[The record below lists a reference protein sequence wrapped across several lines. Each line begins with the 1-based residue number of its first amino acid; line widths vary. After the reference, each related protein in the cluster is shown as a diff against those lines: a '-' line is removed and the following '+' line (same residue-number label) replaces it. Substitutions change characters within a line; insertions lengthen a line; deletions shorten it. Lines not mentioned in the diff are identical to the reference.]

1 MDRGFVYPSGPVLR
15 STVARSSAG
24 RSTMRSNFVLPA
36 LLFVIALPFQ
46 SCVKDTAEI
55 AQEVGLL
62 PAGCGSD
69 GARLQATVGGSSYCA
84 TAQLLAVGGEG
95 SVMLT
100 GVDLSG
106 NTLILQLDTLGV
118 GTHAI
123 TEASNSMLYMQ
134 TGSSFVSGPDSEG
147 TLIDRTAQR
156 VHPTLERHLRRTGLQ
171 RAERRDPPGGR
182 AVRCDVHHRRL
193 IRLRTGSGI
202 GTPLGWCRCKRFP

>member
-24 RSTMRSNFVLPA
+24 SSTMRSNFVLPA

-123 TEASNSMLYMQ
+123 TEASNSMVYMQ
-134 TGSSFVSGPDSEG
+134 AGSSFVTGPDSEG
-147 TLIDRTAQR
+147 TLIIEQHNAST
-156 VHPTLERHLRRTGLQ
+156 
-171 RAERRDPPGGR
+171 
-182 AVRCDVHHRRL
+182 RRL
-193 IRLRTGSGI
+193 KGTFAAPVFNELSGETRQAEGQFDVTYTI
-202 GTPLGWCRCKRFP
+202 GG